1 MIYFKRG
8 KWCTRVNGQLI
19 KFDTE
24 EDAKTALGIVEKPL
38 DPLEVLRSKPPTYK
52 TFEDAVDD
60 HGEDEGDFVEEN

>member
-24 EDAKTALGIVEKPL
+24 EDAKAALGIVEKPL
-38 DPLEVLRSKPPTYK
+38 DPLEALRSKAPAYK

-60 HGEDEGDFVEEN
+60 HGEDEGDFAEEE

>member
-38 DPLEVLRSKPPTYK
+38 DPLAELANKAPVYES
-52 TFEDAVDD
+52 FEDAVDD
-60 HGEDEGDFVEEN
+60 HGEDEGDFVEED